1 MRRQPRHI
9 PSSEEADPERSFET
23 RTAGV
28 VILTAVA
35 MIAEIAFGYWTR
47 SMALLTDGWHMA
59 SHVLALGLSWA
70 AYAASRK
77 YSNSQKIRFNRQKLL
92 ALSGFTSA
100 LLLLFIAVYMA
111 WEAVGR
117 ILNPISIRYSE
128 ALIVAAAGLFVNGL
142 SAWILHFNHKGHDH
156 NIRAAYLHVLADGLT
171 SIAAIVA
178 ITAAML
184 FDIVALDSASGI
196 LSALVITRWAIGLIR
211 TTGRELIDF
220 QKA

>member
-1 MRRQPRHI
+1 MSHQAKHQQAADGADTGRR
-9 PSSEEADPERSFET
+9 FES
-23 RTAGV
+23 RTAMV
-28 VILTAVA
+28 VILTALA
-35 MIAEIAFGYWTR
+35 MVAEILFGYYTR

-77 YSNSQKIRFNRQKLL
+77 YGNSQKIRFSRQKLL

-128 ALIVAAAGLFVNGL
+128 ALIVAAAGLLVNGL

-156 NIRAAYLHVLADGLT
+156 NIRAAYLHVLADGIT

-178 ITAAML
+178 ITAAMW

-196 LSALVITRWAIGLIR
+196 LSSLVITRWALGLIR